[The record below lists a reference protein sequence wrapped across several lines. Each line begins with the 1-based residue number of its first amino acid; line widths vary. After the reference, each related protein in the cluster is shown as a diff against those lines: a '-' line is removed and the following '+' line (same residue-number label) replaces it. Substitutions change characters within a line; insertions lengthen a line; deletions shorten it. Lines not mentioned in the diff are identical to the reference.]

1 MTNRKVYLYLLV
13 RRKFVVL
20 ECIVTNYIVKHGL
33 MVIKSTMKE
42 KNSNYLVSNCPET
55 FYNGQVWLETRD
67 DKYGIELLIRYQHQ
81 QISKLEKQI
90 NNYTTTI
97 ETLNNIIEEEYSD
110 DK

>member
-1 MTNRKVYLYLLV
+1 MANRKVYLYALV
-13 RRKFVVL
+13 RRKFIVL

-33 MVIKSTMKE
+33 MVVTSTLKE

-67 DKYGIELLIRYQHQ
+67 DKYGIELLIGHQHQ

-90 NNYTTTI
+90 GNYKNTV
-97 ETLNNIIEEEYSD
+97 EMLNTIIEEEYNND
-110 DK
+110 